1 MIEFYTAD
9 TPNGHK
15 GRIMLEEVGLDYN
28 LHAVDLGKLEFLE
41 PEFLKI
47 SPTRRVPVIQDPDG
61 PDGGPVTVLESG
73 VIMTYLADKVGSS
86 LYPTDPARR
95 RDVDQWALH
104 GQATFGP
111 LLSQSSLFES
121 RMKEDVPAAKAWYG
135 EVGRRLYQTIDLHL
149 ADNEYFSGDYSIAD
163 IAHFT
168 YAKRAKGQN
177 IDLQPYAHVR
187 RWLDQVGARP
197 AVQAGIQAL

>member
-1 MIEFYTAD
+1 
-9 TPNGHK
+9 
-15 GRIMLEEVGLDYN
+15 
-28 LHAVDLGKLEFLE
+28 
-41 PEFLKI
+41 
-47 SPTRRVPVIQDPDG
+47 VIQDPDG